1 MEKRTSY
8 EIISSYVTAPIRL
21 AMLKVKEEKR
31 IRLSEIRI
39 RSGRAVSFVYPDS
52 IWFLTSGGDLVKNHL
67 SNNCIIASPSDI
79 KAMVE
84 ALCRYSMHSCSRELR
99 EGYFVIGQGVRVG
112 AAGTFSETESRI
124 IRDFSSL
131 NFRISRC
138 VQGCAE
144 EIFRRTCLNGRSI
157 LICGGVNS
165 GKTTLLRDL
174 CRLCGNN
181 FKVVLIDERNEISST
196 AGGVPDNDIGAM
208 TDVIVG
214 SKRDEG
220 ILSAI
225 RTLSPDMIVCDEIS
239 GENDTAAILNGFG
252 CGVRFAAS
260 LHADSYE
267 DMLRRTVARPLISA
281 GVFDYAVF
289 LEGSSFPSKI
299 REIRRLKNAS

>member
-8 EIISSYVTAPIRL
+8 EVISSYVTAPIRS

-52 IWFLTSGGDLVKNHL
+52 IWFLTSSGELVKNPL
-67 SNNCIIASPSDI
+67 GSNCIKAAPADI
-79 KAMVE
+79 KAMIE
-84 ALCRYSMHSCSRELR
+84 ALCRYSMHSCSRELS

-112 AAGTFSETESRI
+112 AAGTFSETESRV

-144 EIFRRTCLNGRSI
+144 EIFRRTCLSGRSV

-165 GKTTLLRDL
+165 GKTTILRDL
-174 CRLCGNN
+174 CRLCGNS
-181 FKVVLIDERNEISST
+181 FKVVLIDERNEISSSS
-196 AGGVPDNDIGAM
+196 GGISDNDIGIM

-214 SKRDEG
+214 SRRDEG

-225 RTLSPDMIVCDEIS
+225 RTLSPDMIICDEIS
-239 GENDTAAILNGFG
+239 GESDMKAILSGFG

-260 LHADSYE
+260 LHAESYD
-267 DMLRRTVARPLISA
+267 DMLRRNVAKPLISA